1 MITWSQEMVTTL
13 LAGSLLVVFRIWLE
27 NKWKDK

>member
-1 MITWSQEMVTTL
+1 MITWWQEILVTLIT
-13 LAGSLLVVFRIWLE
+13 GGLLVVFRVWLE

>member
-1 MITWSQEMVTTL
+1 WWQGAVTTL
-13 LAGSLLVVFRIWLE
+13 LSGSLLVIFRVWLE

>member
-1 MITWSQEMVTTL
+1 MTWWQDAMATL
-13 LAGSLLVVFRIWLE
+13 LSGSVLVVFRVWLE

>member
-1 MITWSQEMVTTL
+1 MLWWQDAVTTL
-13 LAGSLLVVFRIWLE
+13 LSGSLLVIFRVWLE

>member
-1 MITWSQEMVTTL
+1 MWWQDVVATL
-13 LAGSLLVVFRIWLE
+13 LSGSLLVIFRVWLE